1 MGSEIGENLEGLT
14 MREELREKLRE
25 IGQSFWLDN
34 LSRDL
39 IHSGE
44 LKRLIEEDG
53 VTGITS
59 NPTIF
64 QKAISGSKDY
74 DASIQSMLEKG
85 IRDEKE
91 LFLGLAFEDISR
103 AADLLRPVYQKSG
116 GLDGFVSIEV
126 SPDLAYETEKTV
138 AEAKRLFSTIGKKNI
153 LVKVPGTKQGLP
165 AIEQLAAEGVNVNV
179 TLLFSV
185 SRYEEVAAAFIRGL
199 EGRVRQRQPI
209 NEIFSVASFFV
220 SRVDTLTDKLLEA
233 PLSAATS
240 EAEKKRIRSLLGKAA
255 VANAKMAY
263 KKYREIF
270 TGKRFQALKGAH
282 LQRILWGSTGTKNPS
297 YSNIKYVEELIGP
310 DSINTMPEATL
321 NAFKDHGRAQITI
334 HDKLEEAERLFSGL
348 KEVGVDINRVTA
360 QLESEGVKLFSDS
373 FFLLLKEIAE
383 KRDSFLG
390 RKP

>member
-1 MGSEIGENLEGLT
+1 
-14 MREELREKLRE
+14 
-25 IGQSFWLDN
+25 
-34 LSRDL
+34 
-39 IHSGE
+39 
-44 LKRLIEEDG
+44 
-53 VTGITS
+53 
-59 NPTIF
+59 
-64 QKAISGSKDY
+64 
-74 DASIQSMLEKG
+74 MLGKG

-334 HDKLEEAERLFSGL
+334 HDKLEEAERLFSEL